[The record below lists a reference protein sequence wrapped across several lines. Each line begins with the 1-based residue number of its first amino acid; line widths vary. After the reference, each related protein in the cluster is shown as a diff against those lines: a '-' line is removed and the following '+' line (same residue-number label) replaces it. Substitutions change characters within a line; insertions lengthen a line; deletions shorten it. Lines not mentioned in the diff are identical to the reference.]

1 MPTAQPPDEIDGAR
15 CAPEDEGQPDHPPS
29 AGEFPVGII
38 GAGFIIDSVAL
49 RAYARAGIN
58 VVAIASRHAE
68 RADAVAKRW
77 GIPRSYGEP
86 AALLDDNEVR
96 ILEVA
101 YPPHLQ
107 VDLIRQAAKK
117 DHIAAVLAQK
127 PLALSLAE
135 ARQAVDALE
144 QEGKVLAVNQN
155 MRFDAAV
162 RLAKRLIASG
172 QIGQPM
178 LASIEMHAVPHWQS
192 FLRDY
197 QRLTVANMSVH
208 HYDSLRWL
216 LGTPLQVFSTSLR
229 DPRTTFDHSD
239 GLVTSVIRFE
249 SGAIGQ
255 CLEDTWVG
263 PTKWMTAADSS
274 VRWRV
279 TGERGVIEG
288 TCGWPEWPNEVPS
301 TARYLSDNTEGS
313 WVQPHFKSAW
323 FPDAFGAVMLD
334 LQESLRRGSEPENS
348 GRDHLNTLAM
358 VEASYRSMSEAR
370 SVDISEV
377 W

>member
-1 MPTAQPPDEIDGAR
+1 MP
-15 CAPEDEGQPDHPPS
+15 
-29 AGEFPVGII
+29 
-38 GAGFIIDSVAL
+38 
-49 RAYARAGIN
+49 
-58 VVAIASRHAE
+58 
-68 RADAVAKRW
+68 
-77 GIPRSYGEP
+77 
-86 AALLDDNEVR
+86 
-96 ILEVA
+96 IL
-101 YPPHLQ
+101 PTCKS
-107 VDLIRQAAKK
+107 DLIKQASKTA
-117 DHIAAVLAQK
+117 HVVAVLAQK

-135 ARQAVDALE
+135 ARQAVDAMA
-144 QEGKVLAVNQN
+144 QEGKILAVNQN

-162 RLAKRLIASG
+162 RLAKQLIARG
-172 QIGQPM
+172 EIGRPM

-192 FLRDY
+192 FLREY

-216 LGTPLQVFSTSLR
+216 LGTPLQVFSAAVK

-239 GLVTSVIRFE
+239 GLVTSVIRFA

-263 PTKWMTAADSS
+263 PTEWMTAADSS

-288 TCGWPEWPNEVPS
+288 TSGWPAWPNEVPS

-313 WVQPHFKSAW
+313 WVQPRFESAW

-334 LQESLRRGSEPENS
+334 LQAALKRGSEPENS
-348 GRDHLNTLAM
+348 GRDHLDTLAM

-370 SVDISEV
+370 SVNISEV